1 MAGWWAKFAL
11 KFRGVAVNQ
20 SDIIY
25 IYIDVMRFEKN
36 SVEPFSRYTE
46 KRIKVK
52 IQIKVAL
59 RQTVRKQVSF
69 QDHKKEPYTKTSKQR
84 N

>member
-1 MAGWWAKFAL
+1 M
-11 KFRGVAVNQ
+11 NQ

-52 IQIKVAL
+52 I
-59 RQTVRKQVSF
+59 
-69 QDHKKEPYTKTSKQR
+69 
-84 N
+84 